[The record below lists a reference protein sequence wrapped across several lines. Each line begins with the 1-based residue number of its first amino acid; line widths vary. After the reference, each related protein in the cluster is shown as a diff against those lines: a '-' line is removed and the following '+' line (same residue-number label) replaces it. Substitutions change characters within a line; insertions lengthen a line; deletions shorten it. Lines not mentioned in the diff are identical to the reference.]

1 MWRLHRSENENHRA
15 QSREKGSQQGF
26 SLVEVMVAILILTV
40 GLLALA
46 KMQTQAVASNAFGY
60 KLTQATFLAQD
71 KLEELR
77 LLNECYLE
85 VSAKPQISWTTADQ
99 DVVDN
104 YNSQLS
110 DVVDNWVE
118 TDDPDDP
125 SDPDDLYDIPNQFS
139 WQPETP
145 DHINSDGPGG
155 VANPIDVT
163 GATVS
168 NGGYTRTW
176 YVVEAR
182 PMRKAKTI
190 QVRVTWRRK
199 ENEREV
205 FLDTV
210 LSQ

>member
-1 MWRLHRSENENHRA
+1 MWRLHCPINENHRT

-26 SLVEVMVAILILTV
+26 SLVEVMVAILLLTV

-46 KMQTQAVASNAFGY
+46 KMQTSAVASNAFGY
-60 KLTQATFLAQD
+60 QLTQATFLAQD

-110 DVVDNWVE
+110 DSVDNWVE
-118 TDDPDDP
+118 TDTSAPLD
-125 SDPDDLYDIPNQFS
+125 DIPDEFS

-145 DHINSDGPGG
+145 DHTNSDGPGG

-176 YVVEAR
+176 YVVEDR
-182 PMRKAKTI
+182 PMSKAKTI
-190 QVRVTWRRK
+190 RVRVTWRGK
-199 ENEREV
+199 ENQREV
-205 FLDTV
+205 TLDTV

>member
-1 MWRLHRSENENHRA
+1 MWRSPFPKNNKQRIKFR
-15 QSREKGSQQGF
+15 QKDPQQGF
-26 SLVEVMVAILILTV
+26 SLVEVLVAILLLTV

-46 KMQTQAVASNAFGY
+46 KMQTQAVASNSYGNQ
-60 KLTQATFLAQD
+60 LTQATFLAQD

-77 LLNECYLE
+77 LLNECFLE

-110 DVVDNWVE
+110 DAVDNWLE
-118 TDDPDDP
+118 TDGPDPD
-125 SDPDDLYDIPNQFS
+125 SIPDQFG
-139 WQPETP
+139 WQATP
-145 DHINSDGPGG
+145 DHINSDSPGG
-155 VANPIDVT
+155 AANPIDIS

-168 NGGYTRTW
+168 HDGYTRTW
-176 YVVEAR
+176 YVVDDR
-182 PMRKAKTI
+182 PTTKAKTVR
-190 QVRVTWRRK
+190 VRVTWG
-199 ENEREV
+199 NGHEV

>member
-1 MWRLHRSENENHRA
+1 
-15 QSREKGSQQGF
+15 
-26 SLVEVMVAILILTV
+26 
-40 GLLALA
+40 
-46 KMQTQAVASNAFGY
+46 
-60 KLTQATFLAQD
+60 LTQATFLAQD

-110 DVVDNWVE
+110 DSVDNWDE
-118 TDDPDDP
+118 IDNPNHPDDP
-125 SDPDDLYDIPNQFS
+125 LDLDDIPNEFS
-139 WQPETP
+139 WQPDTP

-176 YVVEAR
+176 YVVEHT
-182 PMRKAKTI
+182 PIDKAKTI
-190 QVRVTWRRK
+190 QVRVTWRGK
-199 ENEREV
+199 KNQREV